1 MRSLARWPIIDIRRE
16 GAHSDS
22 AAGAHCGAGG
32 GDRAPAVPLHK
43 SSVEALIVAN
53 YPGLR
58 LLIQQKAGDAQ
69 VAADLLNDA
78 ICTTWEKWQTGRIQR
93 PEQIAGYV
101 FQVAMNLLRN
111 RRRTAGERADRRAPA
126 ATLEGLAG
134 GVDPADRFMEDGIA
148 HSVKQLL
155 AGMDSARDRLVLTRF
170 YLEEEDK
177 DSICRA
183 LGLTP
188 LQFDKVLHRARG
200 RLRKLLESQGLH
212 SRDFLS
218 ILMVV

>member
-1 MRSLARWPIIDIRRE
+1 MRSLARWPIDVRRIGE
-16 GAHSDS
+16 LADS
-22 AAGAHCGAGG
+22 AAGTDYRRVRD
-32 GDRAPAVPLHK
+32 DRPSSVPLNK
-43 SSVEALIVAN
+43 PSVESLIAAN

-58 LLIQQKAGDAQ
+58 LLIQQKAGDAE

-78 ICTTWEKWQTGRIQR
+78 ICTTWEKWQAGKIER

-111 RRRTAGERADRRAPA
+111 RRRAAGDRSDLRAPP
-126 ATLEGLAG
+126 ATLDELAG
-134 GVDPADRFMEDGIA
+134 GVDPSERSIEEAMAR
-148 HSVKQLL
+148 SVKQLL
-155 AGMDSARDRLVLTRF
+155 SGMESARDRLVLTRF

-177 DSICRA
+177 ESICRA
-183 LGLTP
+183 LALTT